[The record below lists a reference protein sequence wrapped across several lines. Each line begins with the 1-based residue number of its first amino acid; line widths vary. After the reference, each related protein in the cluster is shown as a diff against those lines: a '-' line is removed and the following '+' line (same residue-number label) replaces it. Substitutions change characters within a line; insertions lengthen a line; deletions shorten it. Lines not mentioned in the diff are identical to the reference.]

1 MALPSPEQLANCD
14 SEHAHQVAVFSWA
27 AKNECRYP
35 ELRWLHAIPNGGA
48 RGDDAHSSAKVGAY
62 MKAEGVRS
70 GILDIC
76 LPVARGGFFG
86 FYLELKKPGRQG
98 KLSKEQ
104 KAFTA
109 FLKSENYA
117 AMDCAH
123 WKTAIE
129 YIEWYLQQPK
139 TGA

>member
-48 RGDDAHSSAKVGAY
+48 RGDDAHSS
-62 MKAEGVRS
+62 
-70 GILDIC
+70 GILYIC